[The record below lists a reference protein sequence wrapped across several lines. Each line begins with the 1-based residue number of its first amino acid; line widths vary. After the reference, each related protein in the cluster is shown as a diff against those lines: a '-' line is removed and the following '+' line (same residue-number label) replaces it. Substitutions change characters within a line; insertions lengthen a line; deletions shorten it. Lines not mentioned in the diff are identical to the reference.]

1 MSYSTHHYWITNS
14 KGDILNVYKLV
25 SSGETKIVKRK
36 FYTQVKSIK
45 TNRTISMVE
54 NKIVGE
60 MNIEDIFNIVH
71 VSDKSRILYNDR
83 LTLIEIDG
91 HSSDTALEI
100 FSLIANNEE
109 EFVMFDIDDSSI
121 LDV

>member
-1 MSYSTHHYWITNS
+1 MSTHYWITNS

-25 SSGETKIVKRK
+25 SSGETNVVKRK
-36 FYTQVKSIK
+36 LYSRIKSVK

-54 NKIVGE
+54 NKVVGE
-60 MNIEDIFNIVH
+60 MNIDDMFNVVH
-71 VSDKSRILYNDR
+71 VSDKCRILYNNQ
-83 LTLIEIDG
+83 LTLIEMDG
-91 HSSDTALEI
+91 HSSDVALEI

-109 EFVMFDIDDSSI
+109 EFVMFDIDDSLI